1 MSFKIERN
9 DITKVSADAIVNTAN
24 PMPTVGAG
32 TDTAIYKAAG
42 YEELIE
48 ERRKIGVI
56 PRGESRATPSFK
68 LEKNGVK
75 FIIHTIGVFWQGGSK
90 GETDILRS
98 CYKTS
103 LKTAVDLGCKSIAIP
118 FLATGSY
125 CFPKELA
132 LQIAVEEISKFLL
145 ENEIDVKLIVYDRKS
160 FKISEKLFSDVED
173 YLQKNLTDED
183 ESDFFSDALKSCKI
197 DSSEDFE
204 EERERIG
211 RKKQA
216 QRIKKRE
223 SSPIIGAALTSAEIP
238 VIHNLES
245 ACEAT
250 IAPVDVDA
258 FIQKGQTKNFQDTL
272 QSLIAERNLPN
283 ADIWKKADMDRKFFS
298 KIISTKDY
306 VPKKKPVM
314 ALGLALE
321 LPLEDFE
328 RFLAAA
334 GYAFMPS
341 DRFDLIIKYCVMN
354 KIYNIVKV
362 DMILDDHGQE
372 CFGKY

>member
-1 MSFKIERN
+1 M
-9 DITKVSADAIVNTAN
+9 
-24 PMPTVGAG
+24 
-32 TDTAIYKAAG
+32 
-42 YEELIE
+42 
-48 ERRKIGVI
+48 
-56 PRGESRATPSFK
+56 
-68 LEKNGVK
+68 
-75 FIIHTIGVFWQGGSK
+75 
-90 GETDILRS
+90 
-98 CYKTS
+98 
-103 LKTAVDLGCKSIAIP
+103 
-118 FLATGSY
+118 
-125 CFPKELA
+125 
-132 LQIAVEEISKFLL
+132 
-145 ENEIDVKLIVYDRKS
+145 
-160 FKISEKLFSDVED
+160 
-173 YLQKNLTDED
+173 
-183 ESDFFSDALKSCKI
+183 
-197 DSSEDFE
+197 
-204 EERERIG
+204 
-211 RKKQA
+211 
-216 QRIKKRE
+216 
-223 SSPIIGAALTSAEIP
+223 
-238 VIHNLES
+238 ES
-245 ACEAT
+245 AREAT
-250 IAPVDVDA
+250 IAPIDVDA

-328 RFLAAA
+328 RFLATA

>member
-183 ESDFFSDALKSCKI
+183 ESDFLSDALTSCKI

-204 EERERIG
+204 EERGRIG
-211 RKKQA
+211 RKKRA

-245 ACEAT
+245 AREAT
-250 IAPVDVDA
+250 IAPIDVDA

-283 ADIWKKADMDRKFFS
+283 ADIWKRLTWTVNSFLKLSAQKIMYQRKSRLWLWGLRWNFRLRTLNVFLQRQVTLLCRLTGLTLS
-298 KIISTKDY
+298 LNT
-306 VPKKKPVM
+306 
-314 ALGLALE
+314 AL
-321 LPLEDFE
+321 
-328 RFLAAA
+328 
-334 GYAFMPS
+334 
-341 DRFDLIIKYCVMN
+341 
-354 KIYNIVKV
+354 
-362 DMILDDHGQE
+362 
-372 CFGKY
+372 